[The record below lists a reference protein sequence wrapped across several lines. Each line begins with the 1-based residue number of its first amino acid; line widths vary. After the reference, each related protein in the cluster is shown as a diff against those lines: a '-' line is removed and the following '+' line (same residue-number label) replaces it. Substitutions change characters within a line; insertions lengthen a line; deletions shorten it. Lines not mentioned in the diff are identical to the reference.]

1 MDPSISTEN
10 LFMNH
15 TDAIEKGSIASKKRL
30 LPPLYKIAL
39 VSVDFA
45 ATAACFL
52 LAGLLIE
59 PGFYAEAVGLKSIFF
74 LFLCLLNLSF
84 FMDHR
89 LYSHHFIYLKQN
101 HFSQLA
107 RAFSWTLI
115 TFLVISA
122 AYLRPDTFSN
132 HLVVMGIFVIAIFA
146 LVFSRLL
153 GNQMV
158 NLLKAFGVAFFTIG
172 ILGFLYPEM
181 NPFEIVGWKTIFS
194 GLLLSIAA
202 VSLLRLFTVHVVF
215 NRWLRQKFRRQAV
228 VIGMDEEA
236 AQITSH
242 VIRTNAPYW
251 IAGTVGES
259 GLLSAV
265 PKTRLGSFE
274 DLPAIVEE
282 NDIDELIVTDERIDK
297 RWLISLLDFAISEGI
312 TVWFPPKLMSIID
325 AKLQLDNFCGLPM
338 IRLCSQKFTWLS
350 LKLKHSFDALITLP
364 GFLVLL
370 PFFLL
375 ISALIKLTS
384 KGPVFYRATAV
395 GKGAR
400 PFTMYKFRTMR
411 TDSDPAIHKEYVT
424 RLIKGEIKNGGSQPL
439 KIVDDPR
446 VTSVGRW
453 LRKLSL
459 DELPQLINVLKG
471 DMSLVGPRPCLP
483 YEFEIYKDWHKKRTA
498 VRPGISGLW
507 QVAGRS
513 EVEFEDMIL
522 LDLYYIYNRSLL
534 MDLNILYETVYV
546 ILGEKGAY

>member
-1 MDPSISTEN
+1 
-10 LFMNH
+10 MNH
-15 TDAIEKGSIASKKRL
+15 SDVIEKGSIRYKKRL
-30 LPPLYKIAL
+30 FPPLYKVAL
-39 VSVDFA
+39 VSMDFA
-45 ATAACFL
+45 AVAVCFL

-59 PGFYAEAVGLKSIFF
+59 PDFYGEAVGLKSIFF

-89 LYSHHFIYLKQN
+89 LYSHHFIFLKRN
-101 HFSQLA
+101 HFTQLA

-132 HLVVMGIFVIAIFA
+132 HLVIMGIFILAMFA
-146 LVFSRLL
+146 LFFSRLL

-181 NPFEIVGWKTIFS
+181 NPFEIAGWKTIFS
-194 GLLLSIAA
+194 GLLLSMAA
-202 VSLLRLFTVHVVF
+202 VSVLRLFAVHVVF
-215 NRWLRQKFRRQAV
+215 NHWLRRRFRRQAL
-228 VIGMDEEA
+228 VIGTDKDAE
-236 AQITSH
+236 QITSH
-242 VIRTNAPYW
+242 VIQNNAPYW
-251 IAGTVGES
+251 ISGTVGEG
-259 GLLSAV
+259 GLVAEV
-265 PKTRLGSFE
+265 PKSRLGSFE
-274 DLPAIVEE
+274 DLPAVVEE
-282 NDIDELIVTDERIDK
+282 HQIDEMIVTDERIDK
-297 RWLISLLDFAISEGI
+297 RSLIALLDFAISEGI
-312 TVWFPPKLMSIID
+312 TVWFPPKLMAIID
-325 AKLQLDNFCGLPM
+325 AKLQVDNFCGLSM
-338 IRLCSQKFTWLS
+338 IRLCSQKYTWLS

-364 GFLVLL
+364 GFLLLL
-370 PFFLL
+370 PFFVG
-375 ISALIKLTS
+375 IAVLIKLTS
-384 KGPVFYRATAV
+384 KGPVFYRATAI
-395 GKGAR
+395 GKDAR
-400 PFTMYKFRTMR
+400 PFTMFKFRTMR
-411 TDSDPAIHKEYVT
+411 TDSDPAIHKDYVT

-446 VTSVGRW
+446 ITSIGKW

-534 MDLNILYETVYV
+534 MDLNILYETFYV
-546 ILGEKGAY
+546 ILGKKGAY